1 MTKCTSE
8 PIVTYTK
15 DLNASIWK
23 VLLYYLRWVFFYCTR
38 SNMQLRTHVVSLFFF
53 SHTVKVIGRVAK
65 IILNYDFFF
74 SFKNLHSYSYKIFD
88 WTKAMSYLLCWAMC
102 ELPLN
107 FIIFIAWNDYQK
119 SCNFFFQRKAGL
131 MLATRQTMLNQQM
144 LNLAS
149 IVHLVCDCKQQMP
162 LKMQIFYIHSYRQTS
177 FCV

>member
-1 MTKCTSE
+1 MHKWTHSHIHERFKCFNMKSTALL
-8 PIVTYTK
+8 PQV
-15 DLNASIWK
+15 SIF
-23 VLLYYLRWVFFYCTR
+23 LLY
-38 SNMQLRTHVVSLFFF
+38 THQHAATYACGFAFFF
-53 SHTVKVIGRVAK
+53 LPYCEGHWQSCENNLK
-65 IILNYDFFF
+65 LWLFF

-162 LKMQIFYIHSYRQTS
+162 LKMQTFYIHSYRQTS